1 MILHLCS
8 RGELEAARR
17 DGARRPP
24 SLAEVGFVHCSD
36 PGTVHLPAS
45 RLFAGRADVVVLV
58 VDPARLDVPVRW
70 EPGVGPGGGEDP
82 RGPWFP
88 HVYGPLPLD
97 AVVAVHDLVPEPD
110 GTFRPPPGVASP
122 PAPG

>member
-1 MILHLCS
+1 MILHLCT
-8 RGELEAARR
+8 RDELEALRR

-24 SLAEVGFVHCSD
+24 SLDEVGFVHCSD
-36 PGTVHLPAS
+36 PGTVHLPAA
-45 RLFAGRADVVVLV
+45 RLFAGRTDVVVLV

-70 EPGVGPGGGEDP
+70 EPGVGAGGTEDP

-97 AVVAVHDLVPEPD
+97 AVVAVHPLVAETD
-110 GTFRPPPGVASP
+110 GSFRPPEGIA
-122 PAPG
+122 AP